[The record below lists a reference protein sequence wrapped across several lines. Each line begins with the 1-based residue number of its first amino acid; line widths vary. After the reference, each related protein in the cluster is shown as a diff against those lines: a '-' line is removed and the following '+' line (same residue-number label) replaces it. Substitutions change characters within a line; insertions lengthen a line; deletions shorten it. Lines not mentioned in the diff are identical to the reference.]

1 MKFTGQLMLAYLE
14 EDDTR
19 RVLFRVRP
27 LISQEGTFTQE
38 DLEEL
43 EQDGFLRIAPDR
55 QEQHSFKDRMSELG
69 SLCLINLLH
78 AETAMG
84 KVRLNKNYAPGRGD
98 NNRYII
104 YSDAI
109 QALPSEMVYEVVSED
124 KRHTALTSQ
133 YYLRAGGRISGPHCP
148 QGAITCPASQSLM
161 PDCERLFLVEMPD
174 GISRMFYWPRSEQLE
189 ALHQAAKTPQEASET
204 DADAQADWLEEDAD
218 IQEDVPFTPPSF
230 PLFDAAKSQVYDA
243 LRLSGF
249 DLDEAQAAHVL
260 MACLLFERVGL
271 AGDNLSDAY
280 FAAQTLL
287 DLFPPLAVTL
297 GHTSNG
303 SPQHVLSLLVEEG
316 KGKKRYFK
324 DPWPIFHIKSG
335 TGIPQAP
342 REGKTLNMKVL
353 SAFLEEQA
361 KNAVTQEAE
370 LDSLLLSLTR
380 QDHPLPLRLRAQ
392 IARFY
397 RCGCVFEH
405 QQDCV
410 ALIKRVFTQPYY
422 RALGLEE
429 EEDAQAQWAY

>member
-1 MKFTGQLMLAYLE
+1 MEFAGQLMLAYLE

-27 LISQEGTFTQE
+27 LISQEGAFTPE

-133 YYLRAGGRISGPHCP
+133 YYLRAGGRISGPHCR
-148 QGAITCPASQSLM
+148 QGSITCPASQSLM

-174 GISRMFYWPRSEQLE
+174 GTSRMFYWPRSEQLE
-189 ALHQAAKTPQEASET
+189 GLRQAAETASEASET
-204 DADAQADWLEEDAD
+204 DEDAQADWLAEDAD
-218 IQEDVPFTPPSF
+218 TQEDVPFTPPSY
-230 PLFDAAKSQVYDA
+230 PLFDAARQQVYDA
-243 LRLSGF
+243 LRVSGF
-249 DLDEAQAAHVL
+249 DLDEAQAAHLL

-287 DLFPPLAVTL
+287 ELFPSLAVTL
-297 GHTSNG
+297 GHKSNG

-316 KGKKRYFK
+316 KGKSATSRTPGPSSTLKAARASPNAQGGQDPQHEGAVRLFGGAGQKRRRAGG
-324 DPWPIFHIKSG
+324 G
-335 TGIPQAP
+335 TGQPAAVAYQA
-342 REGKTLNMKVL
+342 GS
-353 SAFLEEQA
+353 SAA
-361 KNAVTQEAE
+361 
-370 LDSLLLSLTR
+370 
-380 QDHPLPLRLRAQ
+380 LRLRAQ

-397 RCGCVFEH
+397 RCGCAFEH
-405 QQDCV
+405 QHDCV
-410 ALIKRVFTQPYY
+410 ALIKRYLQPYY